1 MRRRLG
7 KKRRRKPPLFPVRW
21 IIAFGGGNLD
31 DMHKKHHN
39 FIQDDRAIM
48 AGKQA
53 VPPRVAARME
63 GVVKN
68 AGTKNRHR
76 SKKGE

>member
-1 MRRRLG
+1 
-7 KKRRRKPPLFPVRW
+7 
-21 IIAFGGGNLD
+21 
-31 DMHKKHHN
+31 MHKKHHN